1 MAAKS
6 ESKYRIKE
14 SPIEGLNII
23 SPAVLGAGRGFL
35 EDMDSEEYALM
46 GISDEVMDHS
56 VECFARGVLRGL
68 YFPDKVAQ
76 GRIFAVTR
84 GRALVVAVDLRPE
97 SKTFGASH
105 AVELN
110 GENEAI
116 IYIPP
121 YFGYGF
127 LTLERDT
134 EVVSNATLVASD
146 EVELSGI
153 VWDDEI
159 LLIDWQFERYEID
172 RKYLN
177 ISQRDRRFPCF
188 RIYNP
193 NNLWTNRPKKH
204 KYARSY

>member
-6 ESKYRIKE
+6 EQKYRIKE

-23 SPAVLGAGRGFL
+23 SPTRLGEGRGFL

-46 GISDEVMDHS
+46 GITDEVMDHS
-56 VECFARGVLRGL
+56 VERFARGVLRGL

-76 GRIFAVTR
+76 GRLFAVTY

-110 GENEAI
+110 GDNEAM

-134 EVVSNATLVASD
+134 EVVCNATLLAQD
-146 EVELSGI
+146 EVEMSGI

-159 LLIDWQFERYEID
+159 LLIDWQFERYDID
-172 RKYLN
+172 SKYLN
-177 ISQRDRRFPCF
+177 ISQRDKRFPCF

-193 NNLWTNRPKKH
+193 NNLWPNRPKKS